1 MNTLRRSFDMQKVG
15 YPLIVSDFDGTLSR
29 SDETIA
35 EETLAAIQVY
45 KNNGGHF
52 ALCTGRMLV
61 SILPIARR
69 LGLSGLVACFQGS
82 VVADIKSGNLVVDGY
97 MPNAG
102 AAEICRTLEEMH
114 AHIHVYDTECY
125 YSNSD
130 NEYLAHYE
138 RIVGVKAIMKTDEPL
153 SSFIENSGIRVRKLL
168 VLVNPTDRDHILHA
182 LQEKYGKD
190 YYVTCS
196 AAFLVEVTNRNYSKA
211 TAVAKIAEYYGL
223 SLQQTMTVGDSLNDL
238 PMIEAAGLGIAVSN
252 AEDSLKE
259 KADVTLDVSN
269 DEDAIGEIIRK
280 YGFQSE

>member
-1 MNTLRRSFDMQKVG
+1 MQKLG

-29 SDETIA
+29 TDETIA
-35 EETLAAIQVY
+35 EETLAAIEEY
-45 KNNGGHF
+45 KNSGGHF

-61 SILPIARR
+61 SILPIARE

-82 VVADIKSGNLVVDGY
+82 VVADIESGNLVVDGY
-97 MPNAG
+97 IPNSG
-102 AAEICRTLEEMH
+102 AAEVCRTLEEMH
-114 AHIHVYDTECY
+114 AHVHVYDTECY

-153 SSFIENSGIRVRKLL
+153 SVFIENSGIRVRKLL
-168 VLVNPTDRDHILHA
+168 ILVDPSERDRIMNV

-211 TAVAKIAEYYGL
+211 TALAKIAEYYGL
-223 SLQQTMTVGDSLNDL
+223 SLQQTIAVGDSLNDL
-238 PMIEAAGLGIAVSN
+238 PMIEAAGLGIAVNN
-252 AEDSLKE
+252 AENTLKE
-259 KADVTLDVSN
+259 KANVTLDASN

-280 YGFQSE
+280 YGFQNE